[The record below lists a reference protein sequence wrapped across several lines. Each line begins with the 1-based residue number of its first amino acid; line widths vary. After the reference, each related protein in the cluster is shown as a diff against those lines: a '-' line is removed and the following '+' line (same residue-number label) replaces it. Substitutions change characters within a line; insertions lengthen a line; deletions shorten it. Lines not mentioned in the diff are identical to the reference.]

1 VYFVDISEHPYYI
14 YGIAY
19 GQISVLQVHGM
30 WQPHDYR
37 PVKNTELNTL
47 RNNSTNRHW
56 SLNFN

>member
-1 VYFVDISEHPYYI
+1 MYFVDISEYPYIYIYIYI

-19 GQISVLQVHGM
+19 GQISVLQVHGT

-47 RNNSTNRHW
+47 RNNSTSRH
-56 SLNFN
+56 